1 VSLIRGGGD
10 ATVGSNQLNRSS
22 FFPESIPLHQHDVK
36 LDGTTR
42 HFHRR
47 TATTAPNPLGVNIM
61 KAVANSFF
69 FCVVLIIG
77 TNVSTVVGDDYTAGD
92 FHNYNHD
99 SGDVPKNDYQYSVF
113 VPKDYDGKKSYPV
126 VFYLHGGGNGRSH
139 PNLGK
144 RNMVST
150 TLRDN
155 DRTTDAGYSR
165 NATDFFG
172 YILVSPVKPV
182 ATWNARKFSRLYDHV
197 KSKVSID
204 ENRVY
209 VTGFSMGGQGT
220 WHVGCGKDVNYKVAA
235 MMPLGA
241 WGCNYVR
248 RGSTPKTCNTLKTPV
263 WVLHCPQDPVSM
275 ITEQLSLFQAHIDCG
290 GYGRFTMIPGTRH
303 LSRPRNDTKFFSMR
317 MGWMLS
323 QEYGT
328 PFNYVLRVN
337 GGTIENV
344 ASGARPF
351 TGDGSRFGCYE
362 PGTVV
367 EISAPAS
374 KDGKT
379 FVKWTG
385 GKGIFVDA
393 SNRNTTYTT
402 PAEDEVVL
410 AIYDAR
416 PSKLV
421 VEGGKASPAAPMP
434 GQMVTVTARAD
445 IEENHFAYWKSN
457 VELTDAIP
465 TSRSLRF
472 LMPSQNL
479 ELSVVTKES
488 LPKRRS
494 R

>member
-1 VSLIRGGGD
+1 MIRGGAGD
-10 ATVGSNQLNRSS
+10 ATVGNNWLNRSS
-22 FFPESIPLHQHDVK
+22 FFHVSIPLHQLNVK
-36 LDGTTR
+36 LDGTVR
-42 HFHRR
+42 QILRR
-47 TATTAPNPLGVNIM
+47 TVTTAPNPLGVNIM

-69 FCVVLIIG
+69 ICIVLIFG

-92 FHNYNHD
+92 FHNYTHD
-99 SGDVPKNDYQYSVF
+99 SGDVPKNDYQYSVY
-113 VPKDYDGKKSYPV
+113 VPKDYDGNKSYPV

-144 RNMVST
+144 RNMVSM

-165 NATDFFG
+165 NATDFSG

-182 ATWNARKFSRLYDHV
+182 ATWNAKKFSRLYDHV

-204 ENRVY
+204 GNRVY

-220 WHVGCGKDVNYKVAA
+220 WHVGCGKDVNYKIAA

-241 WGCNYVR
+241 WGCNYVK
-248 RGSTPKTCNTLKTPV
+248 RGSTPKTCDTLKTPV

-275 ITEQLSLFQAHIDCG
+275 ITEQLSLFQTHIDCG
-290 GYGRFTMIPGTRH
+290 GYGRFTMIPGAKH
-303 LSRPRNDTKFFSMR
+303 LSRPPDDTKFFSMR

-323 QEYGT
+323 QEHGT

-337 GGTIENV
+337 GGTIDKV
-344 ASGARPF
+344 ASGPRPF
-351 TGDGSRFGCYE
+351 TGDDSRFGCYE

-374 KDGKT
+374 KAGKT

-385 GKGIFVDA
+385 SKGEFADA

-410 AIYDAR
+410 AVYDSQPAN
-416 PSKLV
+416 LV
-421 VEGGKASPAAPMP
+421 VKGGKASPAAPMP
-434 GQMVTVTARAD
+434 GQMVTVTANKD
-445 IEENHFAYWKSN
+445 IEENQFAYWKSN
-457 VELTDAIP
+457 VELTDTIP
-465 TSRSLRF
+465 TSRSLHF
-472 LMPSQNL
+472 LMPSQDL
-479 ELSVVTKES
+479 ELSVVTIES
-488 LPKRRS
+488 LPKRR